1 MAGLPHSDTVDDAT
15 RECLGLVVNSSLCLR
30 VVCELD
36 RIAELRGHH
45 CMIVSDNRIEPTS
58 NVIPTWQQQRGVEWH
73 YIAPDKQNAEIASSS
88 ASTDVCVTSASTS
101 TSSTPLSIIEKWRT
115 NSNTNRPHSSLNGS
129 HQPSSQRTST
139 RGEAGTDPP
148 YKRGQVGE
156 QVTATASIREGWES
170 PGLAVG

>member
-15 RECLGLVVNSSLCLR
+15 RECLGLVVDSSLCLR

-73 YIAPDKQNAEIASSS
+73 YIAPDKQMQNRLVERFNGRLR
-88 ASTDVCVTSASTS
+88 DECFDEH
-101 TSSTPLSIIEKWRT
+101 LF
-115 NSNTNRPHSSLNGS
+115 NTLKHHRKMEDRLQ
-129 HQPSSQRTST
+129 HQPTALEPQRLTPT
-139 RGEAGTDPP
+139 EFAAHLHQG
-148 YKRGQVGE
+148 
-156 QVTATASIREGWES
+156 
-170 PGLAVG
+170 